1 MSHSPAEYGSM
12 RPYAVAEQEAA
23 DFLPAEITA
32 ERLPVLVDRA
42 QRRLADARTSAEA
55 IEAHKL
61 GDLAFHHAKLT
72 GAANETQGDCIR
84 IIARAEIMI
93 AREFDAAQ
101 ARGEVSRG
109 GRPSETVQTSD
120 SLGLDR
126 RRIAEWRDLAEAG
139 EEAVDDAIDEVVRE
153 ANLTGRNVSKSA
165 VRDRVAGR
173 SAAKPPVEPGP
184 DVPTFNELVGF
195 LCRVPHERMTPE
207 EACEISDPEMIAAI
221 DRYFD
226 QAMPWIEE
234 WSAAWRMVQN
244 AKRPGDGRAA

>member
-1 MSHSPAEYGSM
+1 MDTDAS
-12 RPYAVAEQEAA
+12 

-32 ERLPVLVDRA
+32 ERLPALVDRA
-42 QRRLADARTSAEA
+42 QRRLAEARTSAEV

-61 GDLAFHHAKLT
+61 ADLAFHHAKLT

-93 AREFDAAQ
+93 AREVDAAQ
-101 ARGEVSRG
+101 ARGEVPVQ
-109 GRPSETVQTSD
+109 GRHASHVQGADMSN
-120 SLGLDR
+120 LGLDR
-126 RRIAEWRDLAEAG
+126 RRVAEWRDLAEAG
-139 EEAVDDAIDEVVRE
+139 EEAVDEAIDDAVRE
-153 ANLTGRNVSKSA
+153 ANLTGRNLSKSA
-165 VRDRVAGR
+165 VRQRVTQR
-173 SAAKPPVEPGP
+173 SAPKPPVEPGP
-184 DVPTFNELVGF
+184 DVATFNELVGF

-234 WSAAWRMVQN
+234 WSAAWRMVRN